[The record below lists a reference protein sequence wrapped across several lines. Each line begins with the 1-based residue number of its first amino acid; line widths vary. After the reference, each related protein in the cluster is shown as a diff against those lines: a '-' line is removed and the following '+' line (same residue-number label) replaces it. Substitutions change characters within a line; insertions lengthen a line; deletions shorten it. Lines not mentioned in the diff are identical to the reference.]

1 MIKLLLYIN
10 VDMQVKC
17 MFACN
22 SVFQKDCGPF
32 ISQIQNING
41 TRKCREVW
49 FSFHRLTEKDDSAFL
64 RENIS
69 T

>member
-17 MFACN
+17 KFACN

-41 TRKCREVW
+41 TRKCRE
-49 FSFHRLTEKDDSAFL
+49 SGSL
-64 RENIS
+64 S
-69 T
+69 TDLQKKMIQLF